1 MLKRF
6 FWVAIATVF
15 LSFELFVN
23 QAYALELD
31 EGIRTVQANEAG
43 DMITLSVKETER
55 GKRLFNDTCAQC
67 HAGGRTKTNPN
78 VSLSLDTLNGAEPP
92 RDNVVALIDYMK
104 HPTSYDGEVD
114 LTELHPNTERSDLF
128 PEMRNLTE
136 ADLRDIGGY
145 MLVKPKIFPEWGS
158 GKAYF

>member
-31 EGIRTVQANEAG
+31 EGIRTVTANEAG
-43 DMITLSVKETER
+43 DVITFSEKEAEK

-114 LTELHPNTERSDLF
+114 LTELHLSTARSDLF

-136 ADLRDIGGY
+136 KDLKDIAGY
-145 MLVKPKIFPEWGS
+145 MLIKPKIFPEWGS